1 MRNEEAR
8 ISKLKSE
15 RLPKKR
21 LNPEN
26 PEKRAR
32 SEAFD
37 KDIPTSKDGIE
48 LEGRLTTIQEAA
60 DKAIES
66 AVIVA
71 DYHADAA
78 LQIRMRYPREEA
90 PIRSVIHN
98 CAYFIGIFS
107 LEYACKATKRR
118 NPFAQGTV
126 CLSYG
131 YAITYVV
138 VYRNVESHIQA
149 SDAARQEVRQ
159 LQGTVTADTAEKTAE
174 ANASRAFSKA
184 TEAKDEYFKAEKAAN
199 DDAH

>member
-1 MRNEEAR
+1 
-8 ISKLKSE
+8 
-15 RLPKKR
+15 
-21 LNPEN
+21 
-26 PEKRAR
+26 
-32 SEAFD
+32 
-37 KDIPTSKDGIE
+37 
-48 LEGRLTTIQEAA
+48 LTTIQEAA

-90 PIRSVIHN
+90 P
-98 CAYFIGIFS
+98 
-107 LEYACKATKRR
+107 
-118 NPFAQGTV
+118 
-126 CLSYG
+126 
-131 YAITYVV
+131 
-138 VYRNVESHIQA
+138 RNVESHIQA

>member
-90 PIRSVIHN
+90 P
-98 CAYFIGIFS
+98 
-107 LEYACKATKRR
+107 
-118 NPFAQGTV
+118 
-126 CLSYG
+126 
-131 YAITYVV
+131 
-138 VYRNVESHIQA
+138 RNVESHIQA

-184 TEAKDEYFKAEKAAN
+184 TKAKDEYFKAEKAAN

>member
-90 PIRSVIHN
+90 PI
-98 CAYFIGIFS
+98 IGM
-107 LEYACKATKRR
+107 
-118 NPFAQGTV
+118 
-126 CLSYG
+126 
-131 YAITYVV
+131 
-138 VYRNVESHIQA
+138 
-149 SDAARQEVRQ
+149 
-159 LQGTVTADTAEKTAE
+159 
-174 ANASRAFSKA
+174 
-184 TEAKDEYFKAEKAAN
+184 
-199 DDAH
+199 